1 MPELAAF
8 IDIEYALMDL
18 FADLVDDPA
27 DVVTE
32 IPDDLQIRVFGDPD
46 NDVVPRPVIRVRVI
60 GGSDDRVSDH
70 PRVDVEVFG
79 ATRAVAKPLAETIRQ
94 RLISGGHRT
103 AHGVIDRATTEV
115 GPQKI
120 PYEDPD
126 VRRWSATYR
135 MSTRRRHT

>member
-1 MPELAAF
+1 MPELAPF
-8 IDIEYALMDL
+8 IDVEHALMDL

-27 DVVTE
+27 DVVTVL
-32 IPDDLQIRVFGDPD
+32 PNDLQARLAVD
-46 NDVVPRPVIRVRVI
+46 RQVIRVRVI
-60 GGSDDRVSDH
+60 GGSDDRISDH

-103 AHGVIDRATTEV
+103 AHGVIDHATTEV
-115 GPQKI
+115 GPQET
-120 PYEDPD
+120 PYDDPD

-135 MSTRRRHT
+135 LSTRRRRI

>member
-1 MPELAAF
+1 MPEFAAF

-18 FADLVDDPA
+18 FADLVADPA
-27 DVVTE
+27 DVVTV
-32 IPDDLQIRVFGDPD
+32 IPDDLQSRLAAD
-46 NDVVPRPVIRVRVI
+46 RHVIRVRCI
-60 GGSDDRVSDH
+60 GGSDDRISDH

-115 GPQKI
+115 GPQEI

-135 MSTRRRHT
+135 LSTRRRH